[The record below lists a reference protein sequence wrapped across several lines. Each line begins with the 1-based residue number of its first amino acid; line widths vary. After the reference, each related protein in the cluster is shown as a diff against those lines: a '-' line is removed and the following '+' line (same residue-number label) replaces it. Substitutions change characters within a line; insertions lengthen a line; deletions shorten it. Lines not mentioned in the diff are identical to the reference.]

1 MLIYMKCLKQSLAVL
16 IHVNCLKQSLA
27 HSKNYMT
34 AKAKQI

>member
-1 MLIYMKCLKQSLAVL
+1 MKGLKQSLTVL
-16 IHVNCLKQSLA
+16 IYVKCLKQSLA